1 MAATAAPT
9 RFHIAATGHSLNYL
23 PQYIAERHGYFR
35 DEGLAISVSVP
46 SPWDNVLEELGD
58 GTAAAA
64 LGGIWVPSM
73 YRSAG
78 KQYTAF
84 AQLSN
89 RCPLALV
96 ARGGGAGGASHAH
109 DAKPFHL
116 AQVVDKTVLLKSG
129 NGASVGL
136 FFKMLLREHG
146 IDPAAV
152 HFVQDLAGPMLRT
165 LFEGGLG
172 DYFVLD
178 IVSARILAQ
187 TNADVHVVLEMAAG
201 GDAIPWSV
209 YYCETETL
217 GDAAVVDAQTRFC
230 MALERGMRHVLDNDA
245 ETYRDDLAAL
255 FPGQPT
261 DVLVAVANLY
271 RANQMWTSSSVSR
284 QGFARWQKGIADG
297 RLTPAPLEYDAMVA
311 NRTASGVVNG
321 ANGVTGRST

>member
-46 SPWDNVLEELGD
+46 SPWDNMLEELGD

-96 ARGGGAGGASHAH
+96 ARGG
-109 DAKPFHL
+109 
-116 AQVVDKTVLLKSG
+116 VVDKTVLLKSG

-146 IDPAAV
+146 LDPAA
-152 HFVQDLAGPMLRT
+152 DLAGPMLHA

-187 TNADVHVVLEMAAG
+187 TNADVHVVLEMAAD

-217 GDAAVVDAQTRFC
+217 GDEAVVDAQTRFC
-230 MALERGMRHVLDNDA
+230 TALERGMRH
-245 ETYRDDLAAL
+245 R
-255 FPGQPT
+255 
-261 DVLVAVANLY
+261 
-271 RANQMWTSSSVSR
+271 
-284 QGFARWQKGIADG
+284 G
-297 RLTPAPLEYDAMVA
+297 RC
-311 NRTASGVVNG
+311 G
-321 ANGVTGRST
+321 